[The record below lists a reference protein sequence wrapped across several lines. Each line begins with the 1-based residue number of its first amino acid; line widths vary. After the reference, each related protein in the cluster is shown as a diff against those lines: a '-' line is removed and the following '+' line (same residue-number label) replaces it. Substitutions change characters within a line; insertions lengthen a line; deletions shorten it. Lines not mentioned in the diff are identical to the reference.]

1 MTHMNIFEQLSL
13 FASVVIASVLV
24 GVIKAVI
31 TDIPVRER
39 RVFWLILVGSMVLNA
54 LRLMARSVK
63 LLNPEEDLM
72 IDSVFQ
78 LLIEAYLL
86 YYLHKIY
93 SVPKNKKQEKNNKP

>member
-93 SVPKNKKQEKNNKP
+93 SVPKIKKQEKNNKP

>member
-1 MTHMNIFEQLSL
+1 MNIFEQLSL

-93 SVPKNKKQEKNNKP
+93 SVPKIKKQEKNNKP

>member
-39 RVFWLILVGSMVLNA
+39 RVFWLILVGSLVLNA
-54 LRLMARSVK
+54 LRLMARSVR

-93 SVPKNKKQEKNNKP
+93 SVPKIKKQEKNNKP